1 MRRTIELTDVRKA
14 AAGALERLCGLQ
26 SREGGAACTGPVD
39 AAAEVQFWG
48 AFQGRLMVQLSDGLG
63 QVLAARLFHAVSPAI
78 RQQKEAA
85 AIAAAVICGTLLGGA
100 TAHGRTYLME
110 SPCII
115 DNVNGYEKL
124 FSIPQARVA
133 LATTAGVLEVR
144 IYANAFPVSGP
155 PPAPAR

>member
-1 MRRTIELTDVRKA
+1 MRRTIDLADLRQA
-14 AAGALERLCGLQ
+14 AAGALERLSGLQ
-26 SREGGAACTGPVD
+26 SREGGAASAGPAE

-63 QVLAARLFHAVSPAI
+63 QELAARLFQAAAPAM

-100 TAHGRTYLME
+100 ATHGRTYLME

-124 FSIPQARVA
+124 FSVPQTRVA
-133 LATTAGVLEVR
+133 LTTPAGVLEVR
-144 IYANAFPVSGP
+144 IYANAFPVAGP
-155 PPAPAR
+155 SPAPAR